1 MQGPA
6 ACLFD
11 LDGVI
16 IDTARYHY
24 RAWRELADMLGFVFT
39 EQHNERLKGVSR
51 MRSLEILLEIGGLHL
66 DAKQMQALAEKK
78 NKRYLELV
86 MQMKPDEIL
95 PGALEFLS
103 ACRTAGMKVALCS
116 ASKNAPAILQH
127 MNITHHFDAVIDG
140 NLVRQTKPDPEV
152 FLLGA
157 LALSVAPQDCVVFE
171 DAEAGICAGRRAG
184 MFCVGIGDKAI
195 LHEANVVVG
204 GLQHMTIAQLRTVY
218 AGQNTITSH

>member
-1 MQGPA
+1 MREPV

-16 IDTARYHY
+16 IDTAKYHY
-24 RAWRELADMLGFVFT
+24 IAWRELADELGFVFT
-39 EQHNERLKGVSR
+39 VHDNERLKGVSR
-51 MRSLEILLEIGGLHL
+51 MRSLEILLEIGRLSP
-66 DAKQMQALAEKK
+66 DAAQKERMAEKK
-78 NKRYLELV
+78 NRRYLELV
-86 MQMKPDEIL
+86 MQMQPDEVL

-103 ACRTAGMKVALCS
+103 ACRAAGLKIALCS

-127 MNITHHFDAVIDG
+127 MHMTQHFDAVIDG

-157 LALSVAPQDCVVFE
+157 LALSAAPQDCVVFE
-171 DAEAGICAGRRAG
+171 DAQAGICAGRRAG

-195 LHEANVVVG
+195 LKDADVVID
-204 GLQHMTIAQLRTVY
+204 GLQHMSVAQLRVAF
-218 AGQNTITSH
+218 AGQTITTH